1 MSQSCLAL
9 NASYE
14 PLTMT
19 PLHRAI
25 RLVLDGKAEIVES
38 EEVRPVRSEHVV
50 MPRPVVIRLTKFV
63 HVPRKFRKQVT
74 NTILFARDD
83 RRCCYCGR
91 HESELRTREFLTRDH
106 VLPLSRGGTNEWNN
120 CVTACAACNTRKAN
134 RTPFEAHMP
143 LRVTPTEPHLVHLVW
158 SVRRLTPLQRRYV
171 AEFFGDATVT
181 MLEARTAGD

>member
-1 MSQSCLAL
+1 MSQACLAL

-38 EEVRPVRSEHVV
+38 EEVRPVRSERVS

-63 HVPRKFRKQVT
+63 HVPRRFRRQVT

-83 RRCCYCGR
+83 RCC
-91 HESELRTREFLTRDH
+91 S
-106 VLPLSRGGTNEWNN
+106 
-120 CVTACAACNTRKAN
+120 
-134 RTPFEAHMP
+134 
-143 LRVTPTEPHLVHLVW
+143 
-158 SVRRLTPLQRRYV
+158 
-171 AEFFGDATVT
+171 
-181 MLEARTAGD
+181 